1 MVYKEKSFEEVKA
14 HGVESFSSSW
24 VLFQEASIQDIME
37 AASWKSEN
45 MFTFFYMREMCRKA
59 PFGGAVRASASCRCV
74 APVLKKFEWM
84 T

>member
-45 MFTFFYMREMCRKA
+45 TFTSFYMRDMCRNA
-59 PFGGAVRASASCRCV
+59 SFGRAVMAAAHS
-74 APVLKKFEWM
+74 E
-84 T
+84 

>member
-59 PFGGAVRASASCRCV
+59 SFWRSCEGIC
-74 APVLKKFEWM
+74 
-84 T
+84 